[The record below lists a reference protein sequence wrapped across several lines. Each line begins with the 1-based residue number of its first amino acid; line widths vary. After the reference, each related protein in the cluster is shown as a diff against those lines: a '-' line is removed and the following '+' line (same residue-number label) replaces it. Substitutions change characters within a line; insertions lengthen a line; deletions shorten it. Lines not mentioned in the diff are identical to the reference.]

1 MNDLVFDKET
11 HTYTLDG
18 KPLISVTQ
26 LMEKNGLS
34 PNYNGV
40 DEETLKAS
48 AERGTLIHK
57 EIEDYIK
64 KGEIGF
70 TKECAEFV
78 SYVRENNIAIKG
90 SEVTFHNDIVAGTCD
105 LIINSQKG
113 YLIVADIKTT
123 STLHKESVAWQL
135 SLYAYLSGNNAMN
148 HGQAFHFSKDGL
160 KVVDIDLKPM
170 EEVEKLINCERLG
183 VPYKQELIVEGYELA
198 ELYEAE
204 QIIIKAKEEQKRA
217 EEREKEVYNAIL
229 KAMEEQGVKTYE
241 TENMRITYVAPAKRV
256 TLDTA
261 RLKKENPL
269 MVKAYEKET
278 ETKASLRITLK
289 GGEGE

>member
-1 MNDLVFDKET
+1 MNDLVFDPQT

-18 KPLISVTQ
+18 KDLISVTQ
-26 LMEKNGLS
+26 LMKKHGLS

-40 DEETLKAS
+40 DEEVLKAS
-48 AERGTLIHK
+48 AVRGTLIHK
-57 EIEDYIK
+57 EIENYIK

-70 TKECAEFV
+70 TDECAEFV
-78 SYVRENNIAIKG
+78 SYVRENNIAIMG

-105 LIINSQKG
+105 LIINSEKG

-135 SLYAYLSGNNAMN
+135 SLYAYLSGNKMMN

-160 KVVDIDLKPM
+160 KVVDIELKPV
-170 EEVEKLINCERLG
+170 EEVEKLLECERKG
-183 VPYKQELIVEGYELA
+183 EIYHQELVIEGFELA
-198 ELYEAE
+198 KFYEAE
-204 QIIIKAKEEQKRA
+204 QIIVKAKEEQKRA
-217 EEREKEVYNAIL
+217 EETQKEVYEAIL

-241 TENMRITYVAPAKRV
+241 TDTMKITYVAPVKRV

-269 MVKAYEKET
+269 MAKAYEKET

-289 GGEGE
+289 GE

>member
-1 MNDLVFDKET
+1 MNDLVFDPQT

-18 KPLISVTQ
+18 KDLISVTQ
-26 LMEKNGLS
+26 LMEKHGLS

-57 EIEDYIK
+57 EIENYIK

-70 TKECAEFV
+70 TDECAQFV

-105 LIINSQKG
+105 LIINSEKG

-123 STLHKESVAWQL
+123 STLHKDSVAWQL
-135 SLYAYLSGNNAMN
+135 SLYAYLSGNKTMN

-160 KVVDIDLKPM
+160 KVVDIELKPM
-170 EEVEKLINCERLG
+170 EEVEKLIQAEREGRL
-183 VPYKQELIVEGYELA
+183 YKAELEVSDTELA
-198 ELYEAE
+198 VIYEAE
-204 QIIIKAKEEQKRA
+204 KIIERAKAEVKEA
-217 EEREKEVYNAIL
+217 EARKKEVYEAVM
-229 KAMEEQGVKTYE
+229 KAMKEKGIKTYE
-241 TENMRITYVAPAKRV
+241 TDTMRITLKDGYTK
-256 TLDTA
+256 TTIDTT

-269 MVKAYEKET
+269 VAKAYEKTSEVA
-278 ETKASLRITLK
+278 ESLVITLK
-289 GGEGE
+289 GE

>member
-1 MNDLVFDKET
+1 MNDLVFDPQT

-18 KPLISVTQ
+18 KDLISVTQ
-26 LMEKNGLS
+26 LMEKHGLS

-40 DEETLKAS
+40 DEQTLKAS

-57 EIEDYIK
+57 EIENYIK

-70 TKECAEFV
+70 TEEVAQFV
-78 SYVRENNIAIKG
+78 SYVRENKVDIKG
-90 SEVTFHNDIVAGTCD
+90 SEVTFHNDLVAGTCD
-105 LIINSQKG
+105 LIINSRKG

-160 KVVDIDLKPM
+160 KVIDIELKPV
-170 EEVEKLINCERLG
+170 EEVEKLLECERKG
-183 VPYKQELIVEGYELA
+183 EIYHQELIVEGYELA

-217 EEREKEVYNAIL
+217 EERQNAVYNAIL

-241 TENMRITYVAPAKRV
+241 TDTMKITYVAPTKRV

-269 MVKAYEKET
+269 MAKAYEKET

-289 GGEGE
+289 GEE

>member
-1 MNDLVFDKET
+1 MNDLVFDPQT

-26 LMEKNGLS
+26 LMEKHGLS

-78 SYVRENNIAIKG
+78 SYAREHNLEIVAC
-90 SEVTFHNDIVAGTCD
+90 EVVYHNDIVAGTCD
-105 LIINSQKG
+105 LVIKEDG
-113 YLIVADIKTT
+113 EYVFCDHKTT
-123 STLHKESVAWQL
+123 KTLHKDSVAWQDT
-135 SLYAYLSGNNAMN
+135 LYACLSGLP
-148 HGQAFHFSKDGL
+148 HKDYGYAFHYTDEGL
-160 KVVDIDLKPM
+160 KVVKVALKPK
-170 EEVEKLINCERLG
+170 EEVEKLLECERKG
-183 VPYKQELIVEGYELA
+183 EIYHQELIVEGFELA
-198 ELYEAE
+198 KLYEAE

-217 EEREKEVYNAIL
+217 EETQKEVYNAIL

-241 TENMRITYVAPAKRV
+241 TDTMKITYVAPTTRV

-269 MVKAYEKET
+269 MVKAYERET

-289 GGEGE
+289 GD

>member
-1 MNDLVFDKET
+1 MNDLVFDPQT

-18 KPLISVTQ
+18 KDLISVTQ
-26 LMEKNGLS
+26 ILAKHGLS

-40 DEETLKAS
+40 DEDTLKAS

-57 EIEDYIK
+57 EIENYIK

-70 TKECAEFV
+70 TDECAEFV
-78 SYVRENNIAIKG
+78 SYVRENNIAIMG

-123 STLHKESVAWQL
+123 STLHKDSVAWQL
-135 SLYAYLSGNNAMN
+135 SLYAYLSGNKTMN

-160 KVVDIDLKPM
+160 KVVDIELKPV
-170 EEVEKLINCERLG
+170 EEVEKLLECERKG
-183 VPYKQELIVEGYELA
+183 EIYKQELVIEGFELA
-198 ELYEAE
+198 KFYEAE
-204 QIIIKAKEEQKRA
+204 QIIVKAKEEQKRA
-217 EEREKEVYNAIL
+217 EETQKEVYNAIL

-241 TENMRITYVAPAKRV
+241 TDTMKIIYVAPTTRV

-269 MVKAYEKET
+269 MAKAYEKET

-289 GGEGE
+289 GE

>member
-1 MNDLVFDKET
+1 MNDLVFDPQT

-18 KPLISVTQ
+18 KDLISVTQ
-26 LMEKNGLS
+26 LMEKHGLS

-57 EIEDYIK
+57 EIENYIK

-70 TKECAEFV
+70 TDECAEFV
-78 SYVRENNIAIKG
+78 SYVRENNVAIKG

-105 LIINSQKG
+105 LIINSEKG

-123 STLHKESVAWQL
+123 STLHKDSVAWQL
-135 SLYAYLSGNNAMN
+135 SLYAYLSGNKTMN

-160 KVVDIDLKPM
+160 KVVDIELKPV
-170 EEVEKLINCERLG
+170 EEVEKLLECERKG
-183 VPYKQELIVEGYELA
+183 EIYHQELVIEGFELA
-198 ELYEAE
+198 KFYEAE
-204 QIIIKAKEEQKRA
+204 QIIVKAKEEQKRA
-217 EEREKEVYNAIL
+217 EETQKEVYEAIL

-241 TENMRITYVAPAKRV
+241 TDTMKITYVAPVKRV

-269 MVKAYEKET
+269 MAKAYEKET

-289 GGEGE
+289 GE

>member
-1 MNDLVFDKET
+1 MNDLVFDPQT

-18 KPLISVTQ
+18 KTLISVTQ
-26 LMEKNGLS
+26 LMEKHGLS

-40 DEETLKAS
+40 DEEVLKAS

-57 EIEDYIK
+57 EIEDFIK

-70 TKECAEFV
+70 TEEVAQFV
-78 SYVRENNIAIKG
+78 SYVRDNNIAIGG
-90 SEVTFHNDIVAGTCD
+90 SEVAVHNDLVAGTTD
-105 LIINSQKG
+105 LVILEGDK
-113 YLIVADIKTT
+113 VAFADIKTT

-135 SLYAYLSGNNAMN
+135 SLYAYISGLA
-148 HGQAFHFSKDGL
+148 HKDYGYAYHFSKDGL
-160 KVVDIDLKPM
+160 KVVKIDLKPM
-170 EEVEKLINCERLG
+170 EEVEKLLECERKGEL
-183 VPYKQELIVEGYELA
+183 YHQELVIEGFELA
-198 ELYEAE
+198 KFYEAE

-217 EEREKEVYNAIL
+217 EETQKEVYEAIL

-241 TENMRITYVAPAKRV
+241 TDTMKITYVAPTKRV

-269 MVKAYEKET
+269 MAKAYEKET
-278 ETKASLRITLK
+278 ETKASLRVTLK
-289 GGEGE
+289 GE

>member
-1 MNDLVFDKET
+1 MNELVFDPQT
-11 HTYTLDG
+11 HTYTLGG
-18 KPLISVTQ
+18 KDLISVTQ
-26 LMEKNGLS
+26 LLAKHGLS
-34 PNYNGV
+34 PNYDGV

-48 AERGTLIHK
+48 AERGKLIHK
-57 EIEDYIK
+57 EIENYIK

-70 TKECAEFV
+70 TEEVAQFV
-78 SYVRENNIAIKG
+78 SYVRENNIDIRG

-135 SLYAYLSGNNAMN
+135 SLYAYLSGNKTMN

-160 KVVDIDLKPM
+160 KVVDIELKPM
-170 EEVEKLINCERLG
+170 EEVEKLLECERKGEL
-183 VPYKQELIVEGYELA
+183 YKQELVIEGFELA
-198 ELYEAE
+198 KFYEAE

-217 EEREKEVYNAIL
+217 EETQKEVYEAIL

-241 TENMRITYVAPAKRV
+241 TDTMKITYVAPTTRV
-256 TLDTA
+256 TIDTA

-269 MVKAYEKET
+269 MAKAYEKET
-278 ETKASLRITLK
+278 ITKASLRVTLK
-289 GGEGE
+289 GE

>member
-1 MNDLVFDKET
+1 MNDLVFDPQT

-18 KPLISVTQ
+18 KDLISVTQ
-26 LMEKNGLS
+26 LMEKHGLS

-40 DEETLKAS
+40 DEEVLKAS

-57 EIEDYIK
+57 EIENYIK

-70 TKECAEFV
+70 TDECAQFV
-78 SYVRENNIAIKG
+78 SYVRENNIDIKG
-90 SEVTFHNDIVAGTCD
+90 SEVTFHNDLVAGTCD

-123 STLHKESVAWQL
+123 STLHKDSVAWQL
-135 SLYAYLSGNNAMN
+135 SLYAYLSGNKTMN

-160 KVVDIDLKPM
+160 KVVDIELKPV
-170 EEVEKLINCERLG
+170 EEVEKLLECERKG
-183 VPYKQELIVEGYELA
+183 EIYKQELVIEGFELA
-198 ELYEAE
+198 KFYEAE

-217 EEREKEVYNAIL
+217 EETQKEVYEAIL

-241 TENMRITYVAPAKRV
+241 TDTMKITYVAPITETKI
-256 TLDTA
+256 DTT

-269 MVKAYEKET
+269 VAKAYEKT
-278 ETKASLRITLK
+278 TTKKASLRVTLK
-289 GGEGE
+289 GE

>member
-1 MNDLVFDKET
+1 MNDLVFDPQT

-18 KPLISVTQ
+18 KDLISVTQ
-26 LMEKNGLS
+26 LMEKHGLS

-57 EIEDYIK
+57 EIENYIK
-64 KGEIGF
+64 KGEVGF
-70 TKECAEFV
+70 TDECAEFV
-78 SYVRENNIAIKG
+78 TYVRENNIAIKG

-105 LIINSQKG
+105 LIINSEKG

-135 SLYAYLSGNNAMN
+135 SLYAYLSGNKTMN

-160 KVVDIDLKPM
+160 KVVDIELKPV
-170 EEVEKLINCERLG
+170 EEVEKLLECERKG
-183 VPYKQELIVEGYELA
+183 EIYHQELVIEGFELA
-198 ELYEAE
+198 KFYEAE
-204 QIIIKAKEEQKRA
+204 QIIVKAKEEQKRA
-217 EEREKEVYNAIL
+217 EETQKEVYEAIL

-241 TENMRITYVAPAKRV
+241 TDTMKITYVAPVKRV

-269 MVKAYEKET
+269 MAKAYEKET

-289 GGEGE
+289 GE

>member
-1 MNDLVFDKET
+1 MNDLVFDPQT

-18 KPLISVTQ
+18 KDLISVTQ
-26 LMEKNGLS
+26 LMEKHGLS

-57 EIEDYIK
+57 EIENYIK

-70 TKECAEFV
+70 TEEVAQFV

-90 SEVTFHNDIVAGTCD
+90 SEVTFHNDLVAGTCD
-105 LIINSQKG
+105 LIINSEKG

-123 STLHKESVAWQL
+123 STLHKDSVAWQL
-135 SLYAYLSGNNAMN
+135 SLYAYLSGNKTMN

-170 EEVEKLINCERLG
+170 EEVEKLLECERKG
-183 VPYKQELIVEGYELA
+183 ETYKQELIVEGYELA
-198 ELYEAE
+198 KLYEAE

-217 EEREKEVYNAIL
+217 EETQKEVYNAIL

-241 TENMRITYVAPAKRV
+241 TDTMKITYVAPTTRV

-289 GGEGE
+289 GD

>member
-1 MNDLVFDKET
+1 MNDLVFDPQT

-18 KPLISVTQ
+18 KDLISVTQ
-26 LMEKNGLS
+26 ILAKHGLS

-40 DEETLKAS
+40 DEDTLKAS

-57 EIEDYIK
+57 EIENYIK

-70 TKECAEFV
+70 TDECAEFV
-78 SYVRENNIAIKG
+78 SYVRENNIAIMG

-135 SLYAYLSGNNAMN
+135 SLYAYLSGNKTMN

-160 KVVDIDLKPM
+160 KVVDIELKPV
-170 EEVEKLINCERLG
+170 EEVEKLLECERKG
-183 VPYKQELIVEGYELA
+183 EIYKQELVIEGFELA
-198 ELYEAE
+198 KFYEAE
-204 QIIIKAKEEQKRA
+204 QIIVKAKEEQKRA
-217 EEREKEVYNAIL
+217 EETQKEVYEAIL

-241 TENMRITYVAPAKRV
+241 TDTMKITYVAPTTRV

-269 MVKAYEKET
+269 MAKAYEKET

-289 GGEGE
+289 GE

>member
-1 MNDLVFDKET
+1 MNDLVFDPQT

-18 KPLISVTQ
+18 KDLISVTQ
-26 LMEKNGLS
+26 LMEKHGLS

-40 DEETLKAS
+40 DEDTLKAS

-57 EIEDYIK
+57 EIENYIK
-64 KGEIGF
+64 KGEVGF
-70 TKECAEFV
+70 TDECAEFV
-78 SYVRENNIAIKG
+78 TYVRENNIAIKG

-105 LIINSQKG
+105 LIINSEKG

-135 SLYAYLSGNNAMN
+135 SLYAYLSGNKTMN

-160 KVVDIDLKPM
+160 KVVDIELKPV
-170 EEVEKLINCERLG
+170 EEVEKLLECERKG
-183 VPYKQELIVEGYELA
+183 EIYHQELVIEGFELA
-198 ELYEAE
+198 KFYEAE
-204 QIIIKAKEEQKRA
+204 QIIVKAKEEQKRA
-217 EEREKEVYNAIL
+217 EETQKEVYEAIL

-241 TENMRITYVAPAKRV
+241 TDTMKITYVAPVKRV

-269 MVKAYEKET
+269 MAKAYEKET

-289 GGEGE
+289 GE

>member
-1 MNDLVFDKET
+1 MNDLVFDPQT

-18 KPLISVTQ
+18 KDLISVTQ
-26 LMEKNGLS
+26 LMEKHGLS

-70 TKECAEFV
+70 TEEVAQFV

-90 SEVTFHNDIVAGTCD
+90 SEVTFHNDLVAGTCD
-105 LIINSQKG
+105 LIINSEKG

-135 SLYAYLSGNNAMN
+135 SLYAYLSGNKTMN

-160 KVVDIDLKPM
+160 KVVDIPLKPM
-170 EEVEKLINCERLG
+170 EEVEKLLECERKG
-183 VPYKQELIVEGYELA
+183 EIYHQELIVEGFELA

-217 EEREKEVYNAIL
+217 EERKEEVYNAIL

-241 TENMRITYVAPAKRV
+241 TDTMKITYVAPTKRI
-256 TLDTA
+256 TLDA
-261 RLKKENPL
+261 KKLKEENPL
-269 MVKAYEKET
+269 VAKAYERET
-278 ETKASLRITLK
+278 ETKASLRVTLK
-289 GGEGE
+289 GE

>member
-1 MNDLVFDKET
+1 MNELQFDPIT

-18 KPLISVTQ
+18 KTLISVTQ
-26 LMEKNGLS
+26 LMEKHGLS

-40 DEETLKAS
+40 DEEVLKAS

-57 EIEDYIK
+57 EIEGFIK

-70 TKECAEFV
+70 TEEVAQFV
-78 SYVRENNIAIKG
+78 SYVRDNNIAIGG
-90 SEVTFHNDIVAGTCD
+90 SEVAVHNDLVAGTTD
-105 LIINSQKG
+105 LVILEGKE
-113 YLIVADIKTT
+113 VAFADIKTT

-135 SLYAYLSGNNAMN
+135 SLYAYLSGLA
-148 HGQAFHFSKDGL
+148 HKDYGYAYHFSKDGL
-160 KVVDIDLKPM
+160 KVVKIDLKPM
-170 EEVEKLINCERLG
+170 EEVEKLLECERKG
-183 VPYKQELIVEGYELA
+183 EIYHQELVIEGFELA
-198 ELYEAE
+198 KFYEAE

-217 EEREKEVYNAIL
+217 EETQKEVYEAIL

-241 TENMRITYVAPAKRV
+241 TDTMKITYVAPTKRV

-269 MVKAYEKET
+269 MAKAYEKET

-289 GGEGE
+289 GE

>member
-1 MNDLVFDKET
+1 MNELVFDPQT
-11 HTYTLDG
+11 HTYTLGG
-18 KPLISVTQ
+18 KDLISVTQ
-26 LMEKNGLS
+26 LLAKHGLS
-34 PNYNGV
+34 PNYDGV

-48 AERGTLIHK
+48 AERGKLIHK
-57 EIEDYIK
+57 EIENYIK

-70 TKECAEFV
+70 TEEVAQFV
-78 SYVRENNIAIKG
+78 SYVRENNIDIRG

-135 SLYAYLSGNNAMN
+135 SLYAYLSGNKTMN

-160 KVVDIDLKPM
+160 KVVDIELKPM
-170 EEVEKLINCERLG
+170 EEVEKLLECERKGEL
-183 VPYKQELIVEGYELA
+183 YKQELVIEGFELA
-198 ELYEAE
+198 KFYEAE

-217 EEREKEVYNAIL
+217 EETQKEVYEAIL

-241 TENMRITYVAPAKRV
+241 TDTMKITYVAPTKRV

-261 RLKKENPL
+261 RLRKENL
-269 MVKAYEKET
+269 LVAKAYEKET
-278 ETKASLRITLK
+278 ETKASLRVTLK
-289 GGEGE
+289 GE

>member
-26 LMEKNGLS
+26 LMEKHGLS

-40 DEETLKAS
+40 DEDTLKAS

-57 EIEDYIK
+57 EIENYIK

-70 TKECAEFV
+70 TEECAQFV

-90 SEVTFHNDIVAGTCD
+90 SEVTFHNDIVAGTTD
-105 LIINSQKG
+105 LIIKEGDQ
-113 YLIVADIKTT
+113 YAFADIKTT
-123 STLHKESVAWQL
+123 STLHKDSVAWQL
-135 SLYAYLSGNNAMN
+135 SLYAYISGMPSKDY
-148 HGQAFHFSKDGL
+148 GYAFHFSKDGL
-160 KVVDIDLKPM
+160 KVVKIALKPIS
-170 EEVEKLINCERLG
+170 EVGALLECERKG
-183 VPYKQELIVEGYELA
+183 EIYHQELIVEGYELA

-217 EEREKEVYNAIL
+217 EERKEEVYNAIL

-241 TENMRITYVAPAKRV
+241 TDTMKITYVAPTKRI
-256 TLDTA
+256 TLDTKK
-261 RLKKENPL
+261 LKEENPL
-269 MVKAYEKET
+269 VAKAYERET
-278 ETKASLRITLK
+278 ETKASLRVTLK
-289 GGEGE
+289 GE

>member
-1 MNDLVFDKET
+1 MNDLVFDPQT

-18 KPLISVTQ
+18 KTLISVTQ
-26 LMEKNGLS
+26 LMEKHGLS

-40 DEETLKAS
+40 DEDTLKTS

-70 TKECAEFV
+70 TEECAQFV
-78 SYVRENNIAIKG
+78 SYVRENKVDIKG
-90 SEVTFHNDIVAGTCD
+90 SEITFHNDIVAGTCD
-105 LIINSQKG
+105 LIINSRKG

-135 SLYAYLSGNNAMN
+135 SLYAYLSGNKVMN

-160 KVVDIDLKPM
+160 KVVDIELKPV
-170 EEVEKLINCERLG
+170 EEVEKLLECERKG
-183 VPYKQELIVEGYELA
+183 EIYHQELIVEGYELA

-204 QIIIKAKEEQKRA
+204 QIIIRAKEEQKSA
-217 EEREKEVYNAIL
+217 EERKKEIYEAIL
-229 KAMEEQGVKTYE
+229 KAMKAQGIKTYE
-241 TENMRITYVAPAKRV
+241 TDTMRITLKDGYTK
-256 TLDTA
+256 TTIDTN

-269 MVKAYEKET
+269 VVKAYEKTSEVA
-278 ETKASLRITLK
+278 ESLVITLK
-289 GGEGE
+289 GD

>member
-1 MNDLVFDKET
+1 MNDLVFDPQT

-18 KPLISVTQ
+18 KDLISVTQ
-26 LMEKNGLS
+26 LMEKHGLS

-40 DEETLKAS
+40 DEDTLKAS

-57 EIEDYIK
+57 EIENYIK
-64 KGEIGF
+64 KGEVGF
-70 TKECAEFV
+70 TDECAEFV
-78 SYVRENNIAIKG
+78 TYVRENNIAIKG

-105 LIINSQKG
+105 LVINSEKG

-135 SLYAYLSGNNAMN
+135 SLYAYLSGNKTMN

-160 KVVDIDLKPM
+160 KVVDIELKPV
-170 EEVEKLINCERLG
+170 EEVEKLLECERKG
-183 VPYKQELIVEGYELA
+183 EIYHQELVIEGFELA
-198 ELYEAE
+198 KFYEAE
-204 QIIIKAKEEQKRA
+204 QIIVKAKEEQKRA
-217 EEREKEVYNAIL
+217 EETQKEVYEAIL

-241 TENMRITYVAPAKRV
+241 TDTMKITYVAPVKRV

-269 MVKAYEKET
+269 MAKAYEKET

-289 GGEGE
+289 GE

>member
-26 LMEKNGLS
+26 LMEKHGLS

-40 DEETLKAS
+40 DEDTLKVS

-57 EIEDYIK
+57 EIESYIK

-70 TKECAEFV
+70 TEEVAQFV
-78 SYVRENNIAIKG
+78 SYVRENKVDIKG
-90 SEVTFHNDIVAGTCD
+90 SEVTFNNDLVAGTCD
-105 LIINSQKG
+105 LIINSRKG

-123 STLHKESVAWQL
+123 STLHKDSVAWQL
-135 SLYAYLSGNNAMN
+135 SLYAYLSGNKTMN
-148 HGQAFHFSKDGL
+148 HGQAFHFTNEGL
-160 KVVDIDLKPM
+160 KVVDIPLKPV
-170 EEVEKLINCERLG
+170 EEVEKLLECERKG
-183 VPYKQELIVEGYELA
+183 EIYKQELIVEGYELA
-198 ELYEAE
+198 KLYEAE

-217 EEREKEVYNAIL
+217 EETQKEVYNAIL

-241 TENMRITYVAPAKRV
+241 TDTMKITYVAPTTRV
-256 TLDTA
+256 TLDTT

-269 MVKAYEKET
+269 VAKAYEKET

-289 GGEGE
+289 GD

>member
-1 MNDLVFDKET
+1 MNDLVFDPQT

-26 LMEKNGLS
+26 LMEKHGLS
-34 PNYNGV
+34 PNYDGV

-57 EIEDYIK
+57 EIEDFIK

-70 TKECAEFV
+70 TDECAEFV

-90 SEVTFHNDIVAGTCD
+90 SEITFHNDLVAGTCD

-123 STLHKESVAWQL
+123 STLHKDSVAWQL
-135 SLYAYLSGNNAMN
+135 SLYAYLSGNKTMN

-160 KVVDIDLKPM
+160 KVVDIPLKPM
-170 EEVEKLINCERLG
+170 EEVENLIQAEREGRL
-183 VPYKQELIVEGYELA
+183 YKAELEVSDTELA
-198 ELYEAE
+198 VIYEAE
-204 QIIIKAKEEQKRA
+204 KIIKKAKEDTEKAKARRKQVYEAVIKA
-217 EEREKEVYNAIL
+217 MREKGI
-229 KAMEEQGVKTYE
+229 KTYE
-241 TENMRITYVAPAKRV
+241 TPTMRITIKDGYVKTEV
-256 TLDTA
+256 DGK
-261 RLKKENPL
+261 RLKEENPQI
-269 MVKAYEKET
+269 YKEY
-278 ETKASLRITLK
+278 TKTTNVSDSLVITPK
-289 GGEGE
+289 GE

>member
-1 MNDLVFDKET
+1 MNDLVFDPQT

-26 LMEKNGLS
+26 LMEKHGLS

-40 DEETLKAS
+40 DEEVLKAS

-70 TKECAEFV
+70 TDECAQFV
-78 SYVRENNIAIKG
+78 SYVRENKVDIRG
-90 SEVTFHNDIVAGTCD
+90 SEFTFNNDLVAGTCD
-105 LIINSQKG
+105 LIINSRKG

-123 STLHKESVAWQL
+123 STLHKDSVAWQL
-135 SLYAYLSGNNAMN
+135 SLYAYLSGNKTMN
-148 HGQAFHFSKDGL
+148 HGQALHFSKDGL
-160 KVVDIDLKPM
+160 KVVDINLKPM
-170 EEVEKLINCERLG
+170 EEVEKLLECERKG
-183 VPYKQELIVEGYELA
+183 EVYKQELIVEGYELA
-198 ELYEAE
+198 KLYEAE

-217 EEREKEVYNAIL
+217 EETQKEVYNAIL

-241 TENMRITYVAPAKRV
+241 TDTMKITYVAPTTRV

-269 MVKAYEKET
+269 VAKAYEKET

-289 GGEGE
+289 GD

>member
-18 KPLISVTQ
+18 KALISVTQ
-26 LMEKNGLS
+26 LMEKHGLS

-40 DEETLKAS
+40 DEDTLKAS

-57 EIEDYIK
+57 EIENYIK

-70 TKECAEFV
+70 TEECAQFV

-90 SEVTFHNDIVAGTCD
+90 SEVTFHNDIVAGTTD
-105 LIINSQKG
+105 LIIKEGDQ
-113 YLIVADIKTT
+113 YAFADIKTT
-123 STLHKESVAWQL
+123 STLHKDSVAWQL
-135 SLYAYLSGNNAMN
+135 SLYAYISGMPSKDY
-148 HGQAFHFSKDGL
+148 GYAFHFSKDGL
-160 KVVDIDLKPM
+160 KVIKIALKPIR
-170 EEVEKLINCERLG
+170 EVGALLECERKG
-183 VPYKQELIVEGYELA
+183 EIYHQELIVEGYELA

-217 EEREKEVYNAIL
+217 EERKEEVYNAIL

-241 TENMRITYVAPAKRV
+241 TDTMKITYVAPTKRI
-256 TLDTA
+256 TLDTKK
-261 RLKKENPL
+261 LKEENPL
-269 MVKAYEKET
+269 VAKAYERET
-278 ETKASLRITLK
+278 ETKASLRVTLK
-289 GGEGE
+289 GE

>member
-1 MNDLVFDKET
+1 MNDLVFDPQT
-11 HTYTLDG
+11 HAYTLDG
-18 KPLISVTQ
+18 KALISVTQ
-26 LMEKNGLS
+26 LMEKHGLS

-40 DEETLKAS
+40 DEQTLKAS

-57 EIEDYIK
+57 EIENYIK

-70 TKECAEFV
+70 TDECAEFV
-78 SYVRENNIAIKG
+78 SYVRENNIAIMG

-105 LIINSQKG
+105 LIINSGKG

-123 STLHKESVAWQL
+123 STLHKDSVAWQL
-135 SLYAYLSGNNAMN
+135 SLYAYLSGNKTMN

-160 KVVDIDLKPM
+160 KVVDIELKPV
-170 EEVEKLINCERLG
+170 EEVEKLLECERKG
-183 VPYKQELIVEGYELA
+183 EIYHQELIVEGFELA
-198 ELYEAE
+198 KLYEAE

-217 EEREKEVYNAIL
+217 EETQKEVYNAIL

-241 TENMRITYVAPAKRV
+241 TDTMKITYVAPTTRV

-269 MVKAYEKET
+269 MVKAYERET

-289 GGEGE
+289 GD

>member
-1 MNDLVFDKET
+1 MNDLVFDPQT

-18 KPLISVTQ
+18 KALISVTQ
-26 LMEKNGLS
+26 LMEKHGLS

-40 DEETLKAS
+40 DEEVLKAS

-57 EIEDYIK
+57 EIENYIK

-70 TKECAEFV
+70 TDECAEFV

-105 LIINSQKG
+105 LVINSEKG

-123 STLHKESVAWQL
+123 STLHKDSVAWQL
-135 SLYAYLSGNNAMN
+135 SLYAYLSGNKTMN

-160 KVVDIDLKPM
+160 KVVDIELKPV
-170 EEVEKLINCERLG
+170 EEVEKLLECERKG
-183 VPYKQELIVEGYELA
+183 EIYHQELVIEGFELA
-198 ELYEAE
+198 KFYEAE
-204 QIIIKAKEEQKRA
+204 QIIVKAKEEQKRA
-217 EEREKEVYNAIL
+217 EETQKEVYNAIL

-241 TENMRITYVAPAKRV
+241 TDTMKIIYVAPTTRV

-269 MVKAYEKET
+269 MAKAYEKET

-289 GGEGE
+289 GE